1 MDFWNWGGFFKSVK
15 GHVVK
20 WWQQVILPVFQ
31 LDNNKQQQVSN
42 NQVGMNTPIDAAA
55 TGMQENVQKNYEEPS
70 YESIGL
76 TDIPKEE
83 FVNKSMGNNDAE
95 DILKQFERQKQR
107 EEEEKQKAI
116 EKARKKRQEEDRI
129 AAIMNANKVDVNAFI
144 AEGKAIR
151 ETEEEKKQQEDNMQR
166 AQEIIDRLNREAM
179 ADIEKEKAEIEAAK
193 QMANNK
199 AD

>member
-20 WWQQVILPVFQ
+20 WWQQVILPVFRV
-31 LDNNKQQQVSN
+31 DNNKKQEVLS
-42 NQVGMNTPIDAAA
+42 NQVVMNKPSYTEIAEV
-55 TGMQENVQKNYEEPS
+55 QENVQKNYEAEG
-70 YESIGL
+70 ESTVSKDAANEKGNK
-76 TDIPKEE
+76 DIK
-83 FVNKSMGNNDAE
+83 NNDAE

-107 EEEEKQKAI
+107 EEELQRKKI
-116 EKARKKRQEEDRI
+116 EEARKRRQEEERI

-179 ADIEKEKAEIEAAK
+179 ADIEKEKAEIEAAR

-199 AD
+199 GN